1 MPLSRHRDCPHGGKT
16 PTGGE
21 VHHYKTGADS
31 AEVMIDL
38 SLEKMTRVISTS
50 EVLMQ
55 TRVTNKKSGT
65 PSQMLCCEQSCFPS
79 IL

>member
-1 MPLSRHRDCPHGGKT
+1 VIVLIGGKT

-21 VHHYKTGADS
+21 VHHYKTGA
-31 AEVMIDL
+31 AVMIDL
-38 SLEKMTRVISTS
+38 SLEKMTQVISTS

-55 TRVTNKKSGT
+55 TRVTKKKSGT

-79 IL
+79 FL